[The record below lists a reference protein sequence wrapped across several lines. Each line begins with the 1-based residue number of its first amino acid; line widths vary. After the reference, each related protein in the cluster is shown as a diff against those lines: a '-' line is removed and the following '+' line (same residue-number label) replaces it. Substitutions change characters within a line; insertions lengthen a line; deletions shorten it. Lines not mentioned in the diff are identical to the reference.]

1 MILGGHFDVSAK
13 DKRITELEDILN
25 QPNIWND
32 NVYASKVNSE
42 LINLKKE
49 LSDLKKASSIV
60 SGLKDLMELVS
71 LDDSLKDDLEA
82 EFLTAEKL
90 VEELEVATLLNG
102 PYDNLNCF
110 LEIHPGA
117 GGTEAMDWA
126 SMLLRMYERFCEAN
140 GYKYE
145 VIDFLKGEEAGV
157 KSVTLRISGNMSYGY
172 FKGEKGVH
180 RLVRISPFDSNKRRH
195 TSFASVTVVPEFD
208 KVSDIE
214 IKDEDL
220 KIDVFHSSG
229 AGGQSVNTSDSAVRI
244 THLPTKIVVS
254 CQVERS
260 QLRNKERAMEM
271 LKSKLYQLE
280 VEKKEAELN
289 KEKGI
294 SDSINF
300 GSQIRNYV
308 LEPYT
313 LVKDLRSGYEK
324 QDTIEDIL
332 GIIIPETRDMF
343 ACEMIATKAVSIA
356 QERIQA
362 LEHMGFCLS
371 EEALIGHDETKYN
384 SYYVREV

>member
-13 DKRITELEDILN
+13 DKRIKELEDILN

-49 LSDLKKASSIV
+49 LSNLKKASSIV

-71 LDDSLKDDLEA
+71 LDDSLKDDLET
-82 EFLTAEKL
+82 EFLNAEKL
-90 VEELEVATLLNG
+90 IEELEVATLLNG

-313 LVKDLRSGYEK
+313 LVKDLRSGYETSQAFK
-324 QDTIEDIL
+324 VLDGDIL
-332 GIIIPETRDMF
+332 AIMESVLKLKR
-343 ACEMIATKAVSIA
+343 
-356 QERIQA
+356 
-362 LEHMGFCLS
+362 
-371 EEALIGHDETKYN
+371 
-384 SYYVREV
+384 

>member
-1 MILGGHFDVSAK
+1 MGGLFDLDSK
-13 DKRITELEDILN
+13 EKRISLLESKLN
-25 QPNIWND
+25 ESGIWN
-32 NVYASKVNSE
+32 NLKEASKINGE

-49 LSDLKKASSIV
+49 CSDAKKLKSSLEGLEELISLS
-60 SGLKDLMELVS
+60 
-71 LDDSLKDDLEA
+71 DDLEIRK
-82 EFLTAEKL
+82 E
-90 VEELEVATLLNG
+90 VEEELSSLEELMSSLEVATLLNG
-102 PYDNLNCF
+102 PYDNLSCF

-126 SMLLRMYERFCEAN
+126 SMLLRMYERFCDAN
-140 GYKYE
+140 NYKYE
-145 VIDFLKGEEAGV
+145 VIDYLKGEEAGI
-157 KSVTLRISGNMSYGY
+157 KAVTLRISGNMAYGY

-180 RLVRISPFDSNKRRH
+180 RLVRISPFDANKRRH
-195 TSFASVTVVPEFD
+195 TSFASVSVVPEFE
-208 KVSDIE
+208 KISNIE

-244 THLPTKIVVS
+244 THLPSKIVVS

-260 QLRNKERAMEM
+260 QLRNKERALEM

-280 VEKKEAELN
+280 VEKKEEELN

-313 LVKDLRSGYEK
+313 LVKDLRSGYETSQAFK
-324 QDTIEDIL
+324 VLDGD
-332 GIIIPETRDMF
+332 IIPIMESVLKM
-343 ACEMIATKAVSIA
+343 K
-356 QERIQA
+356 
-362 LEHMGFCLS
+362 
-371 EEALIGHDETKYN
+371 KN
-384 SYYVREV
+384 